1 MRWNR
6 EFTTGA
12 RATSSGIIMNLAQ
25 ARTSGRMRARF
36 SIPHDKITM
45 KGLNPMKA
53 WRVNDWSEPNQMEF
67 TDIPAPEPKA
77 GEIRIENKAAALN
90 FFDILMIQGK
100 YQTRP
105 PRPFTPGSE
114 VAGIVDA
121 IGEGATGFEIGDRVQ
136 AMATGGTYCEYSIAS
151 AEKAFRI
158 PDAMSFEEAAAMIV
172 IYQTSYFALTHRTTI
187 KPGDW
192 LLVHAGAS
200 GVGSSAIQIGKALG
214 ARVITT
220 ASSDEKM
227 SFCLSQGA
235 EHALN
240 YGAASWVDQVK
251 QITGGR
257 GADVIY
263 DPVGGE
269 IFELSTKCI
278 ALEGRLLVIGFA
290 GGTIP
295 SIAANRILLKNMSVV
310 GVYWG
315 GYLEHY
321 PEYLRQAQ
329 EALFKMYEAGQ
340 IKPVVSQS
348 FALADAVEALNSLAT
363 RKTVGKALLKIG

>member
-1 MRWNR
+1 
-6 EFTTGA
+6 
-12 RATSSGIIMNLAQ
+12 
-25 ARTSGRMRARF
+25 
-36 SIPHDKITM
+36 
-45 KGLNPMKA
+45 MKA
-53 WRVNDWSEPNQMEF
+53 WRVNDWCEPDQMEF
-67 TDIPAPEPKA
+67 TDIPVPEPKA

-100 YQTRP
+100 YQSKP

-114 VAGIVDA
+114 VAGVVEA
-121 IGEGATGFEIGDRVQ
+121 VGEGVSGFKIGDRVQ

-158 PDAMSFEEAAAMIV
+158 PGSMSFEEAAAMIV
-172 IYQTSYFALTHRTTI
+172 IYQTSYFALTRRATI
-187 KPGDW
+187 TSEEWPGKW
-192 LLVHAGAS
+192 MLVHAGAS

-214 ARVITT
+214 ARVIAT
-220 ASSDEKM
+220 ASNEDKTR
-227 SFCLSQGA
+227 FCLSQGA

-240 YGAASWVDQVK
+240 YSDAAWVNQVK

-269 IFELSTKCI
+269 IFDLSTKCI
-278 ALEGRLLVIGFA
+278 APEGRLLVIGFA

-321 PEYLRQAQ
+321 PEYMSEAQ
-329 EALFKMYEAGQ
+329 ESLFKMYDDGQ
-340 IKPVVSQS
+340 IKPVVSRS
-348 FALADAVEALNSLAT
+348 FTLADAVEALNALAT
-363 RKTVGKALLKIG
+363 RKTVGKVVLKI

>member
-1 MRWNR
+1 
-6 EFTTGA
+6 
-12 RATSSGIIMNLAQ
+12 
-25 ARTSGRMRARF
+25 
-36 SIPHDKITM
+36 
-45 KGLNPMKA
+45 MKA
-53 WRVNDWSEPNQMEF
+53 WRVNDWGPPDQMEF

-77 GEIRIENKAAALN
+77 GEIRIENRAAALN
-90 FFDILMIQGK
+90 FFDILMVQGK

-114 VAGIVDA
+114 VAGVVDA
-121 IGEGATGFEIGDRVQ
+121 VGEGVTGFEIGDRVQ

-158 PDAMSFEEAAAMIV
+158 PGAMNFEEAAAMIV
-172 IYQTSYFALTHRTTI
+172 IYQTSYFALTHRTSIRTGRTGG
-187 KPGDW
+187 PGEW

-214 ARVITT
+214 ARVIAT

-240 YGAASWVDQVK
+240 YSDASWVDRVK
-251 QITGGR
+251 EITGGR

-278 ALEGRLLVIGFA
+278 APEGRLLVIGFA

-348 FALADAVEALNSLAT
+348 FALAGAVEALNALAT
-363 RKTVGKALLKIG
+363 RKTVGKVVLKIG